1 MKFVKLIKPKI
12 KKVLKNILNYLA
24 PKFYFEKITDIDLN
38 KLKKNNIDTVLLDL
52 DNTLVPWYN
61 NYIDP
66 EIYNWLNKLKSA
78 NFKVCIISNGLS
90 IRVKRISKDLGFPFI
105 SNAIKPSTRSIV
117 KALRMLNS
125 KPENTVIIGDQIFT
139 DILAG
144 NRLGL
149 TTILVK
155 PLAKVELITTK
166 FIRIIEKKILRYLIN
181 KNKIK
186 IIKHKEIENYNF
198 YPKDKRIYLK

>member
-1 MKFVKLIKPKI
+1 MANFIKLIKPKI
-12 KKVLKNILNYLA
+12 KRLFKNIINYLS
-24 PKFYFEKITDIDLN
+24 PKYYFDKISDIDLN
-38 KLKKNNIDTVLLDL
+38 KLKQKNIDTILLDL

-61 NYIDP
+61 SYIDP
-66 EIYNWLNKLKSA
+66 EIYNWLNNIKEN

-90 IRVKRISKDLGFPFI
+90 VRVKRISKELGFPFI
-105 SNAIKPSTRSIV
+105 SNAIKPSTRAIV
-117 KALRMLNS
+117 KALKMLNS

-166 FIRIIEKKILRYLIN
+166 FIRIIEKKILKYLIK

-186 IIKHKEIENYNF
+186 IVTKVNNSFQE
-198 YPKDKRIYLK
+198 LK

>member
-1 MKFVKLIKPKI
+1 MVLLKFIKPKI
-12 KKVLKNILNYLA
+12 KRFFKNILNYLA
-24 PKFYFEKITDIDLN
+24 PKYYFEKVSNINLN
-38 KLKKNNIDTVLLDL
+38 KLKEKNIDTVLLDL

-61 NYIDP
+61 SYIDP
-66 EIYNWLNKLKSA
+66 EIYKWLNKLKEN

-90 IRVKRISKDLGFPFI
+90 IRVKRISRELGFPFI
-105 SNAIKPSTRSIV
+105 SNAIKPSTRAIV
-117 KALRMLNS
+117 KALKMLNS
-125 KPENTVIIGDQIFT
+125 TPEKAVIIGDQIFT

-149 TTILVK
+149 VTILVK

-166 FIRIIEKKILRYLIN
+166 FLRILEKKILRYLIK

-186 IIKHKEIENYNF
+186 VKKGNNSFFSEVV
-198 YPKDKRIYLK
+198 

>member
-1 MKFVKLIKPKI
+1 MANFIKLIKPKV
-12 KKVLKNILNYLA
+12 KRLFKNIINYLS
-24 PKFYFEKITDIDLN
+24 PKYYFDKISDIDLN
-38 KLKKNNIDTVLLDL
+38 KLKQKNIDTILLDL

-61 NYIDP
+61 SYIDP
-66 EIYNWLNKLKSA
+66 EIYNWLNNIRMN

-90 IRVKRISKDLGFPFI
+90 IRVKRISKELGFPFI

-117 KALRMLNS
+117 KALKMLNS

-166 FIRIIEKKILRYLIN
+166 FIRIIEKKILKYLIK

-186 IIKHKEIENYNF
+186 IIAKVNNSFQE
-198 YPKDKRIYLK
+198 LK

>member
-1 MKFVKLIKPKI
+1 MPNFIKLIKPKV
-12 KKVLKNILNYLA
+12 KRLFKNIINYLS
-24 PKFYFEKITDIDLN
+24 PKYYFDKISDIDLN
-38 KLKKNNIDTVLLDL
+38 KLKQKNIDTILLDL

-61 NYIDP
+61 SYIDP
-66 EIYNWLNKLKSA
+66 EIYNWLNNIRMN

-90 IRVKRISKDLGFPFI
+90 IRVKRISKELGFPFI

-117 KALRMLNS
+117 KALKMLNS

-166 FIRIIEKKILRYLIN
+166 FIRIIEKKILKYLIK

-186 IIKHKEIENYNF
+186 IIAKVNNSFQE
-198 YPKDKRIYLK
+198 LK

>member
-1 MKFVKLIKPKI
+1 MANFIKLIKPK
-12 KKVLKNILNYLA
+12 LKRLFKNVINYLS
-24 PKFYFEKITDIDLN
+24 PNYYFDKISDIDLN
-38 KLKKNNIDTVLLDL
+38 KLKQKNIDTILLDL

-66 EIYNWLNKLKSA
+66 EIYNWLNNIKMN

-90 IRVKRISKDLGFPFI
+90 IRVKRISKELGFPFI
-105 SNAIKPSTRSIV
+105 SNAIKPSTRSII
-117 KALRMLNS
+117 KALKMLNS

-166 FIRIIEKKILRYLIN
+166 FIRIIEKKILKYLIK

-186 IIKHKEIENYNF
+186 IIERVNNSFQE
-198 YPKDKRIYLK
+198 LK

>member
-1 MKFVKLIKPKI
+1 MANFIKLIKH
-12 KKVLKNILNYLA
+12 KVKRLFKNMINYLS
-24 PKFYFEKITDIDLN
+24 PKYYFDKISDIDLN
-38 KLKKNNIDTVLLDL
+38 KLKQKNIDTILLDL

-61 NYIDP
+61 SYIDP
-66 EIYNWLNKLKSA
+66 EIYNWLNNIKVN

-90 IRVKRISKDLGFPFI
+90 IRVKRISKELGFPFI
-105 SNAIKPSTRSIV
+105 SNAIKPSTKSII
-117 KALRMLNS
+117 KALKMLNS

-166 FIRIIEKKILRYLIN
+166 FIRIIEKKILKYLIK

-186 IIKHKEIENYNF
+186 IITKVNNSF
-198 YPKDKRIYLK
+198 QDLK

>member
-1 MKFVKLIKPKI
+1 MANFIKLIKPKA
-12 KKVLKNILNYLA
+12 KKLFKNIINYLS
-24 PKFYFEKITDIDLN
+24 PKYYFDKISDIDLN
-38 KLKKNNIDTVLLDL
+38 KLKQKNIDTILLDL

-61 NYIDP
+61 SYIDP
-66 EIYNWLNKLKSA
+66 EIYNWLNNIKVN

-90 IRVKRISKDLGFPFI
+90 IRVKRIGKELGFPFI

-117 KALRMLNS
+117 KALKMLNS

-166 FIRIIEKKILRYLIN
+166 FIRIIEKKILKYLIK

-186 IIKHKEIENYNF
+186 IIAKVNNSFQE
-198 YPKDKRIYLK
+198 LK

>member
-1 MKFVKLIKPKI
+1 MANFIKLIKPKV
-12 KKVLKNILNYLA
+12 KRLFKNIINYLS
-24 PKFYFEKITDIDLN
+24 PKYYFDKISDIDLN
-38 KLKKNNIDTVLLDL
+38 KLKQKNIDTILLDL

-61 NYIDP
+61 SYIDP
-66 EIYNWLNKLKSA
+66 EIYNWLNNIKVN

-90 IRVKRISKDLGFPFI
+90 IRVKRIGKELGFPFI
-105 SNAIKPSTRSIV
+105 SNAIKPSTRAIV
-117 KALRMLNS
+117 KALKMLNS

-166 FIRIIEKKILRYLIN
+166 FIRIIEKKILKYLIK

-186 IIKHKEIENYNF
+186 IIAKVNNSFQE
-198 YPKDKRIYLK
+198 LK

>member
-1 MKFVKLIKPKI
+1 MANFIKLIKPKV
-12 KKVLKNILNYLA
+12 KRLFKNIINYLS
-24 PKFYFEKITDIDLN
+24 PKYYFDKISDIDLN
-38 KLKKNNIDTVLLDL
+38 KLKQKNIDTILLDL

-61 NYIDP
+61 SYIDP
-66 EIYNWLNKLKSA
+66 EIYNWLNNIKVN

-90 IRVKRISKDLGFPFI
+90 IRVRRISKELGFPFI
-105 SNAIKPSTRSIV
+105 SNAIKPSTRAIV
-117 KALRMLNS
+117 KALKMLNS

-166 FIRIIEKKILRYLIN
+166 FIRIIEKKILKYLIK

-186 IIKHKEIENYNF
+186 IIAKVNNSFQE
-198 YPKDKRIYLK
+198 LK

>member
-1 MKFVKLIKPKI
+1 MANFIKLIKPKA
-12 KKVLKNILNYLA
+12 KKLFKNIISYLS
-24 PKFYFEKITDIDLN
+24 PKYYFDKISDIDLN
-38 KLKKNNIDTVLLDL
+38 KLKQKNIDTILLDL

-61 NYIDP
+61 SYIDP
-66 EIYNWLNKLKSA
+66 EIYNWLNNIKVN

-90 IRVKRISKDLGFPFI
+90 IRVKRISKELGFPFI
-105 SNAIKPSTRSIV
+105 SNAIKPSTRAIV
-117 KALRMLNS
+117 KALKMLNS

-166 FIRIIEKKILRYLIN
+166 FIRIIEKKILKYLI
-181 KNKIK
+181 KENKIK
-186 IIKHKEIENYNF
+186 IIAKVNNSFQE
-198 YPKDKRIYLK
+198 LK

>member
-1 MKFVKLIKPKI
+1 MANFIKLIKPKV
-12 KKVLKNILNYLA
+12 KRLFKNIINYLS
-24 PKFYFEKITDIDLN
+24 PKYYFDKISDIDLN
-38 KLKKNNIDTVLLDL
+38 KLKQKNIDTILLDL

-61 NYIDP
+61 SYIDP
-66 EIYNWLNKLKSA
+66 EIYNWLNNIKMN

-90 IRVKRISKDLGFPFI
+90 VRVKRISKELGFPFI
-105 SNAIKPSTRSIV
+105 SNAIKPSTRSII
-117 KALRMLNS
+117 KALKMLNS

-166 FIRIIEKKILRYLIN
+166 FIRLIEKKILKYLIK

-186 IIKHKEIENYNF
+186 IITKVNNSFQE
-198 YPKDKRIYLK
+198 LK

>member
-1 MKFVKLIKPKI
+1 MKFVNLIKSKI
-12 KKVLKNILNYLA
+12 KRILKNIINYLA
-24 PKFYFEKITDIDLN
+24 PKYYFDKITDIDLQ
-38 KLKKNNIDTVLLDL
+38 KLKKNNVDTILLDL

-61 NYIDP
+61 SYIDP
-66 EIYNWLNKLKSA
+66 EIYDWLNKIRVE

-90 IRVKRISKDLGFPFI
+90 IRVKRISKELGLPFI
-105 SNAIKPSTRSIV
+105 SNAVKPSTRAIV
-117 KALRMLNS
+117 KALKMLNS

-166 FIRIIEKKILRYLIN
+166 FVRIIEKKILRYLIK

-186 IIKHKEIENYNF
+186 VIKNINNIN
-198 YPKDKRIYLK
+198 IYQKIK

>member
-1 MKFVKLIKPKI
+1 MANFIKLIKPKI
-12 KKVLKNILNYLA
+12 KRLFKNIINYLS
-24 PKFYFEKITDIDLN
+24 PKYYFDKISDIDLN
-38 KLKKNNIDTVLLDL
+38 KLKQKNIDTILLDL

-61 NYIDP
+61 SYIDP
-66 EIYNWLNKLKSA
+66 EIYNWLNNIKKN

-90 IRVKRISKDLGFPFI
+90 IRVKRISKELGFPFI
-105 SNAIKPSTRSIV
+105 SNAIKPSTRAIV
-117 KALRMLNS
+117 KALKMLNS

-166 FIRIIEKKILRYLIN
+166 FIRIIEKKILKYLIK

-186 IIKHKEIENYNF
+186 IITKVNNSFQE
-198 YPKDKRIYLK
+198 LK

>member
-1 MKFVKLIKPKI
+1 MDNFIKLIKPKV
-12 KKVLKNILNYLA
+12 KRLFKNIINYLS
-24 PKFYFEKITDIDLN
+24 PRYYFDKISDIDLN
-38 KLKKNNIDTVLLDL
+38 KLKQRNIDTILLDL

-61 NYIDP
+61 SYIDP
-66 EIYNWLNKLKSA
+66 EIYNWLNNIKVN

-90 IRVKRISKDLGFPFI
+90 IRVKRIGKELGFPFI
-105 SNAIKPSTRSIV
+105 SNAIKPSTRAIV
-117 KALRMLNS
+117 KALKMLNS

-166 FIRIIEKKILRYLIN
+166 FIRSIEKKILKYLIK

-186 IIKHKEIENYNF
+186 IIAKVNNSFQE
-198 YPKDKRIYLK
+198 LK

>member
-1 MKFVKLIKPKI
+1 MANFIKLIKPKI
-12 KKVLKNILNYLA
+12 KRLFKNIINYLS
-24 PKFYFEKITDIDLN
+24 PKYYFDKISDIDLN
-38 KLKKNNIDTVLLDL
+38 KLKQKNIDTILLDL

-66 EIYNWLNKLKSA
+66 EIYKWLNNIKEN

-90 IRVKRISKDLGFPFI
+90 IRVKRISKELGFPFI
-105 SNAIKPSTRSIV
+105 SNAIKPSTRAIV
-117 KALRMLNS
+117 KALKMLNS

-166 FIRIIEKKILRYLIN
+166 FIRIIEKKILKYLIK

-186 IIKHKEIENYNF
+186 IITKVNNTIQE
-198 YPKDKRIYLK
+198 LK

>member
-1 MKFVKLIKPKI
+1 MRFLNLIKPKL
-12 KKVLKNILNYLA
+12 KRVFKNIIIYLT
-24 PKFYFEKITDIDLN
+24 PKYYFDKITDIDLQ
-38 KLKKNNIDTVLLDL
+38 KLKKNNINTILLDL

-61 NYIDP
+61 SYIDP
-66 EIYNWLNKLKSA
+66 EIYTWLNKIKLE
-78 NFKVCIISNGLS
+78 NFKVCIISNGLYL
-90 IRVKRISKDLGFPFI
+90 RVKRISRELGIPYI

-117 KALRMLNS
+117 KALKMFNS
-125 KPENTVIIGDQIFT
+125 KPENAVIIGDQIFT

-155 PLAKVELITTK
+155 PLAKVELVTTK
-166 FIRIIEKKILRYLIN
+166 FIRIIEKKILKYLIK

-186 IIKHKEIENYNF
+186 IIKNINNF
-198 YPKDKRIYLK
+198 NVYQKMK

>member
-1 MKFVKLIKPKI
+1 MANFIKLIKPKV
-12 KKVLKNILNYLA
+12 KRLFKNIINYLS
-24 PKFYFEKITDIDLN
+24 PKYYFDKISDIDLN
-38 KLKKNNIDTVLLDL
+38 KLKQKNIDTILLDL

-66 EIYNWLNKLKSA
+66 EIYNWLNNIKVN

-90 IRVKRISKDLGFPFI
+90 IRVKRIGKELGFPFI
-105 SNAIKPSTRSIV
+105 SNAIKPSTRAIV
-117 KALRMLNS
+117 KALKMLNS

-166 FIRIIEKKILRYLIN
+166 FVRIIEKKILKYLIK

-186 IIKHKEIENYNF
+186 IIAKVNNSFQE
-198 YPKDKRIYLK
+198 LK

>member
-1 MKFVKLIKPKI
+1 MANFIKLIKPKL
-12 KKVLKNILNYLA
+12 KRLFKNIINYLS
-24 PKFYFEKITDIDLN
+24 PKYYFDKISDIDLN
-38 KLKKNNIDTVLLDL
+38 KLKQKNIDTILLDL

-66 EIYNWLNKLKSA
+66 EIYNWLNNIKMN

-90 IRVKRISKDLGFPFI
+90 IRVKRISKELGFPFI
-105 SNAIKPSTRSIV
+105 SNAIKPSTRAIV
-117 KALRMLNS
+117 KALKMLNS

-149 TTILVK
+149 ITILVK

-166 FIRIIEKKILRYLIN
+166 FIRIIEKKILKYLIK

-186 IIKHKEIENYNF
+186 IIAKVNNSFQE
-198 YPKDKRIYLK
+198 LK

>member
-1 MKFVKLIKPKI
+1 MANFIKLIKS
-12 KKVLKNILNYLA
+12 KVKRLFKNVINYLS
-24 PKFYFEKITDIDLN
+24 PKYYFDKISDIDLN
-38 KLKKNNIDTVLLDL
+38 KLKQKNIDTILLDL

-61 NYIDP
+61 SYIDP
-66 EIYNWLNKLKSA
+66 EIYNWLNNTKMN
-78 NFKVCIISNGLS
+78 NFKVCIISNGVS
-90 IRVKRISKDLGFPFI
+90 IRVKRISKELGFPFI
-105 SNAIKPSTRSIV
+105 SNAIKPSTRAIV
-117 KALRMLNS
+117 KALKMLNS

-166 FIRIIEKKILRYLIN
+166 FIRIIEKKILKYLIK

-186 IIKHKEIENYNF
+186 IITKVNNSFQE
-198 YPKDKRIYLK
+198 LK

>member
-1 MKFVKLIKPKI
+1 MANFIKLIKT
-12 KKVLKNILNYLA
+12 KVKRLFKNIINYLS
-24 PKFYFEKITDIDLN
+24 PKYYFDKISDIDLN
-38 KLKKNNIDTVLLDL
+38 KLKQKNIDTILLDL

-61 NYIDP
+61 SYIDP
-66 EIYNWLNKLKSA
+66 EIYNWLNNIKMN
-78 NFKVCIISNGLS
+78 NFKVCIISNGVS
-90 IRVKRISKDLGFPFI
+90 IRVKRISKELGFPFI

-117 KALRMLNS
+117 KALKMLNS

-166 FIRIIEKKILRYLIN
+166 FIRIIEKKILKYLIK

-186 IIKHKEIENYNF
+186 IIAKVNNSFQE
-198 YPKDKRIYLK
+198 LK

>member
-1 MKFVKLIKPKI
+1 MANFIKLIKPKV
-12 KKVLKNILNYLA
+12 KRLFKNIINYLS
-24 PKFYFEKITDIDLN
+24 PKYYFDKISDIDLN
-38 KLKKNNIDTVLLDL
+38 KLKQKNIDTILLDL

-61 NYIDP
+61 SYIDP
-66 EIYNWLNKLKSA
+66 EIYNWLNNIKVN

-90 IRVKRISKDLGFPFI
+90 IRVKRISKELGFPFI
-105 SNAIKPSTRSIV
+105 SNAIKPSTRAIV
-117 KALRMLNS
+117 KALKMLNS

-166 FIRIIEKKILRYLIN
+166 FIRIIEKKILKYLIK

-186 IIKHKEIENYNF
+186 IIAKVNNSFQE
-198 YPKDKRIYLK
+198 LK

>member
-1 MKFVKLIKPKI
+1 MANFIKLIKPKV
-12 KKVLKNILNYLA
+12 KRLFKNIINYLS
-24 PKFYFEKITDIDLN
+24 PKYYFDKISDIDFN
-38 KLKKNNIDTVLLDL
+38 KLKQKNIDTILLDL

-61 NYIDP
+61 SYIDP
-66 EIYNWLNKLKSA
+66 EIYNWLNNIKMN

-90 IRVKRISKDLGFPFI
+90 IRVKRISKELGFPFI
-105 SNAIKPSTRSIV
+105 SNAIKPSTRSVI
-117 KALRMLNS
+117 KALKMLNS

-166 FIRIIEKKILRYLIN
+166 FIRIIEKKIIKYLIK

-186 IIKHKEIENYNF
+186 IIAKVNNSFQE
-198 YPKDKRIYLK
+198 LK

>member
-1 MKFVKLIKPKI
+1 MANFIKLIKPKI
-12 KKVLKNILNYLA
+12 KRLFKNIINYLS
-24 PKFYFEKITDIDLN
+24 PKYYFDKISDIDLN
-38 KLKKNNIDTVLLDL
+38 KLKQKNIDTILLDL

-61 NYIDP
+61 SYIDP
-66 EIYNWLNKLKSA
+66 EIYNWLNNIKEN

-90 IRVKRISKDLGFPFI
+90 VRVKRISKELGFPFI
-105 SNAIKPSTRSIV
+105 SNAIKPSTRAIV
-117 KALRMLNS
+117 KALKMLNS

-166 FIRIIEKKILRYLIN
+166 FIRIIEKKILKYLIK

-186 IIKHKEIENYNF
+186 IITKVNNSFQE
-198 YPKDKRIYLK
+198 LK